1 MSEEEVKSA
10 AEAEEKNAEQPAAAI
25 IDAAK
30 VEEKVEA
37 PAEQAVTVKQ
47 KPVKN
52 TMESIEKNLLESQ
65 NNFNKLADF
74 NVGDTVKVYVKIVE
88 GDKQRVQPYI
98 GVVIA
103 IKHGGNR
110 KTFTV
115 RRISYNVAIER
126 VFPYH
131 SPFIEKIEIVRKGR
145 VRRSKLYYLRGR
157 FGRSAVVSEK
167 VSS

>member
-1 MSEEEVKSA
+1 MSEEIKSA
-10 AEAEEKNAEQPAAAI
+10 AEAESPAQAEPVKTIEA
-25 IDAAK
+25 
-30 VEEKVEA
+30 EA
-37 PAEQAVTVKQ
+37 PKAR
-47 KPVKN
+47 VKN
-52 TMESIEKNLLESQ
+52 TLENIEKRLLDAQ
-65 NNFNKLADF
+65 NNTDKIADF
-74 NVGDTVKVYVKIVE
+74 NVGDTIKVYVKIVE
-88 GDKQRVQPYI
+88 GDKQRVQPYV

-110 KTFTV
+110 KTFMV

-131 SPFIEKIEIVRKGR
+131 SPFIEKIELVRRGR

-167 VSS
+167 VS